1 MVIASW
7 YIRPTIRTGMRT
19 RSHYVAGRIP
29 ESWHRRVFFENA
41 LEFYGWTEADL
52 PAPANMAIA

>member
-1 MVIASW
+1 VAS
-7 YIRPTIRTGMRT
+7 
-19 RSHYVAGRIP
+19 RIP

-52 PAPANMAIA
+52 PARAAMAVA

>member
-1 MVIASW
+1 VAS
-7 YIRPTIRTGMRT
+7 
-19 RSHYVAGRIP
+19 RIP

-52 PAPANMAIA
+52 PARADMAVA